1 MQPPRA
7 CGSHVVIETWRFKM
21 PPATAETGT
30 GVPGSMTGGPRVKGA
45 VAKEEIGMTE
55 AGTHIVRVAL
65 QGEPTIY
72 REIEVESR
80 KTLSDLAEAIVHA
93 FGFEF
98 DHAFGFYSKLKG
110 QDVMRSQ
117 PKYELFADM
126 GERTEAKSVE
136 KTRVADAFPDV
147 GHKMLFMFDYGDD
160 WRFIVEV
167 IGLGQKAA
175 KTRYP
180 KVLKKVGKAPEQYGP
195 WEDDDE
201 DDET

>member
-1 MQPPRA
+1 MIMA
-7 CGSHVVIETWRFKM
+7 
-21 PPATAETGT
+21 
-30 GVPGSMTGGPRVKGA
+30 
-45 VAKEEIGMTE
+45 E
-55 AGTHIVRVAL
+55 AGTHIVRGAL

-93 FGFEF
+93 FGFDF
-98 DHAFGFYSKLKG
+98 DHAFGFYSKLKS

-147 GHKMLFMFDYGDD
+147 GHKMLFIFDYGDD
-160 WRFIVEV
+160 WRFVVEV
-167 IGLGQKAA
+167 IGLGRKVA

-180 KVLKKVGKAPEQYGP
+180 KVLKKVGKAPEQYGS
-195 WEDDDE
+195 WDDDGE
-201 DDET
+201 G

>member
-1 MQPPRA
+1 
-7 CGSHVVIETWRFKM
+7 
-21 PPATAETGT
+21 
-30 GVPGSMTGGPRVKGA
+30 MTGGPHISGA

-80 KTLSDLAEAIVHA
+80 KTLSDLGEAIVHS

-98 DHAFGFYSKLKG
+98 DHAFGFYSKLTG

-117 PKYELFADM
+117 PRYELFADM
-126 GERTEAKSVE
+126 EEATEAKSVE
-136 KTRVADAFPDV
+136 KSRIADAFPDV
-147 GHKMLFMFDYGDD
+147 GHTMLFMFDYGDD
-160 WRFIVEV
+160 WRFVVEV
-167 IGLGQKAA
+167 IDLGQKVA

-180 KVLKKVGKAPEQYGP
+180 KVLKKVGKAPEQYGA
-195 WEDDDE
+195 WEEEE
-201 DDET
+201 DS

>member
-1 MQPPRA
+1 M
-7 CGSHVVIETWRFKM
+7 
-21 PPATAETGT
+21 AE
-30 GVPGSMTGGPRVKGA
+30 A
-45 VAKEEIGMTE
+45 D
-55 AGTHIVRVAL
+55 THIVRVTL
-65 QGEPTIY
+65 QDEPTIY

-98 DHAFGFYSKLKG
+98 DHAFGFYPKLTG

-126 GERTEAKSVE
+126 GEKTEARSVR
-136 KTRVADAFPDV
+136 KTRIADAFPDV

-160 WRFIVEV
+160 WRFVVEV
-167 IGLGQKAA
+167 IGLGQKTA

-180 KVLKKVGKAPEQYGP
+180 NVLKKVGEAPEQYGG
-195 WEDDDE
+195 WDDE
-201 DDET
+201 DDEA